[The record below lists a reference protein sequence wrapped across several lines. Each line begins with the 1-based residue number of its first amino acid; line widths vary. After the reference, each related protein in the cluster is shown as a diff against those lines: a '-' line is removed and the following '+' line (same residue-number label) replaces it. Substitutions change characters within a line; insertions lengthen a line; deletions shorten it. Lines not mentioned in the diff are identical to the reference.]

1 MDMADIIKWIAGI
14 GVTVLGWLYR
24 GHENRLQSLEST
36 REMKADAD
44 RQRRELREEVHEMG
58 KDIGER
64 LETIRIETN
73 HTLGKLSDQIT
84 SLATSAASAARKR
97 TK

>member
-1 MDMADIIKWIAGI
+1 MTDMSDIIKWVGGI

-24 GHENRLQSLEST
+24 GHENRLQSLEAT

-44 RQRRELREEVHEMG
+44 RQRRELREEVHDFR

-64 LETIRIETN
+64 LETIRVETN
-73 HTLGKLSDQIT
+73 HTLGKLSDQI
-84 SLATSAASAARKR
+84 SELATSAARKR